1 MRSNSCCF
9 YQRKRKLRSFTTDS
23 LFVHAV
29 RLSVGRCAFPIAGA
43 LCMQRF
49 PFGHFP
55 SLSLLT
61 TEMHLFRRPY
71 SGIIPFNGFFLEVA
85 VLCCLGHVQ
94 QK

>member
-1 MRSNSCCF
+1 MYKKHKKILTNLIAMRSNSCCF

-55 SLSLLT
+55 L
-61 TEMHLFRRPY
+61 
-71 SGIIPFNGFFLEVA
+71 A
-85 VLCCLGHVQ
+85 VSAND
-94 QK
+94 